1 MFCESSVTLL
11 SGTTRFPT
19 CTNKIL
25 KIGEKI
31 KERQEGTPQALVVQT
46 VRYEL
51 NKKIYTGIVRFII
64 KYVIN
69 KLFCFCVWKV

>member
-25 KIGEKI
+25 KVGEKI

-51 NKKIYTGIVRFII
+51 NKKNSIGIVRFITKFI
-64 KYVIN
+64 KN
-69 KLFCFCVWKV
+69 KLFCFCEW